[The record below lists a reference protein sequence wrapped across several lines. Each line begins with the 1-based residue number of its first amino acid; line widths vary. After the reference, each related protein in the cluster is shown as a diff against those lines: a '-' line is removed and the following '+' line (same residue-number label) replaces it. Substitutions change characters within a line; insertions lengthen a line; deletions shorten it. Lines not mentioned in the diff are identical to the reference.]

1 MEYYHN
7 LITEKSFEILQALK
21 KELDFVLIGGWAV
34 YFYTGA
40 LKSKDI
46 DLVVDFNELQKLKI
60 KYQVL
65 KNNRLKKYEIK
76 IQGIDIDIY
85 VPHFSDPGL
94 PAENIMEY
102 TINKE
107 GFIVPLPE
115 VLLILKQNA
124 YAQRKFSIKGE
135 KDKIDIISLL
145 TLDDFNFIKYREI
158 LNKFKKENL
167 INDLKKLVLET
178 SELKELN
185 LNQYKFYK
193 LKRKIVANL
202 IF

>member
-21 KELDFVLIGGWAV
+21 KELNFILIGGWAV

-46 DLVVDFNELQKLKI
+46 DLIVDFNELQKLKI

-135 KDKIDIISLL
+135 KEKIDIIYLL

-185 LNQYKFYK
+185 LNQYKFSK

-202 IF
+202 TF

>member
-21 KELDFVLIGGWAV
+21 KELNFILIGGWAV

-46 DLVVDFNELQKLKI
+46 DLIVDFNELQKLKI

-185 LNQYKFYK
+185 LNQYKFSK

-202 IF
+202 TF